1 MATYSSHVG
10 SAGPGAGTFT
20 GDMRLSLRRCQPG
33 HAGGGRRRDAIEK
46 RVALFLYRVVEEFY
60 DLENDPDAL
69 HNLIDDPAYAG
80 EVERTWQKRDSKGVS
95 RAEKAKA
102 AEQ

>member
-1 MATYSSHVG
+1 MQA
-10 SAGPGAGTFT
+10 AGES
-20 GDMRLSLRRCQPG
+20 DE
-33 HAGGGRRRDAIEK
+33 AIEK

-80 EVERTWQKRDSKGVS
+80 EVERLRRALAERMKSTGDPAWQALENRQDPVALARFMEEQDARAARGRKTKTKKR
-95 RAEKAKA
+95 
-102 AEQ
+102 